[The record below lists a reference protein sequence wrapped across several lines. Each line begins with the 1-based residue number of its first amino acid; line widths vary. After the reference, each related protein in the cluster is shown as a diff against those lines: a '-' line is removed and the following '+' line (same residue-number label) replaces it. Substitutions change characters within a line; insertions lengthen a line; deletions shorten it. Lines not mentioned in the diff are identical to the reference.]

1 MIEKGESNDAL
12 YIVIKGR
19 VQEVNPDTKEVQ
31 AQYIKDD
38 IFDAR
43 ALLKG
48 FNHHRYRVV
57 EDTLCYVLPK
67 DVFLELYNE
76 NQAFADYF
84 NTSFSKRKKM
94 LEKAQQ
100 QQNLAEFILT
110 EVDENNIQPIMTL
123 DHDTSIKEATL
134 KLRSERQDCALVALK
149 GREHDIGIITRTN
162 LLHALV
168 EDGCHLESP
177 IGDVA
182 TSPVIGVELGDY
194 LFNVMILMTR
204 DRVKRVRVSQ
214 KGETVGMLDM
224 TQVLSLFSTHS
235 HVLTLQINRAHT
247 IEELS
252 LAANN
257 QQQLVENLTNNGIH
271 TQFVM
276 ELISAVNEQII
287 EKAFRLTIPEGFQQ
301 KCCLFVMGSEGR
313 GEQILKTDQDNGLIL
328 ADDANWPDVQHYM
341 ERFSEVL
348 SRLGYPPCPGNVMV
362 NNPRWVKTQSEWL
375 KEMTALSRISDER
388 SLMDLAIFADSHAVA
403 GNKALLEPVMGKLRT
418 TMKGNMLALNTFVR
432 PCLAFRVPLTLFGSL
447 KTDKEGLDVK
457 KGGIFPLVHGVRTL
471 ALENG
476 IVPSNTFERLD
487 ALAQCNALDSETASN
502 LTEALKLFVKIRL
515 RQQLDSDA
523 SSGNLLDVS
532 RLPRTERDL
541 LRDCLSVVKKFKERL
556 ASHYQVRD

>member
-110 EVDENNIQPIMTL
+110 EVDESNIQPIMTL

-224 TQVLSLFSTHS
+224 TQVLSLF
-235 HVLTLQINRAHT
+235 
-247 IEELS
+247 
-252 LAANN
+252 
-257 QQQLVENLTNNGIH
+257 
-271 TQFVM
+271 
-276 ELISAVNEQII
+276 
-287 EKAFRLTIPEGFQQ
+287 
-301 KCCLFVMGSEGR
+301 
-313 GEQILKTDQDNGLIL
+313 
-328 ADDANWPDVQHYM
+328 
-341 ERFSEVL
+341 
-348 SRLGYPPCPGNVMV
+348 PPTP
-362 NNPRWVKTQSEWL
+362 T
-375 KEMTALSRISDER
+375 
-388 SLMDLAIFADSHAVA
+388 
-403 GNKALLEPVMGKLRT
+403 
-418 TMKGNMLALNTFVR
+418 
-432 PCLAFRVPLTLFGSL
+432 
-447 KTDKEGLDVK
+447 
-457 KGGIFPLVHGVRTL
+457 
-471 ALENG
+471 
-476 IVPSNTFERLD
+476 
-487 ALAQCNALDSETASN
+487 
-502 LTEALKLFVKIRL
+502 
-515 RQQLDSDA
+515 
-523 SSGNLLDVS
+523 
-532 RLPRTERDL
+532 
-541 LRDCLSVVKKFKERL
+541 
-556 ASHYQVRD
+556 Y